1 MGFLVIFCHAG
12 WLSESQHVVCTY
24 GHMYVYCIQIWWPQ
38 RRVGR
43 TGWATHIG
51 LPTVR
56 CQGLLFSGP
65 LQIRT
70 EVLKMLQAL
79 PIDLTDEQRKGQM
92 KKSQIGHVVMFLSK
106 PEVENNRSNRRI
118 ARVGAG
124 FSSRCSPLHCVS
136 PVAIARPCCK
146 QLRVHAWK
154 QRRSNCG
161 PAYAFL
167 LACQCLCS
175 PPTFTCFGSSFRC

>member
-1 MGFLVIFCHAG
+1 MCIAYRSGGPSAEWGGLAG
-12 WLSESQHVVCTY
+12 PLTCESQLY
-24 GHMYVYCIQIWWPQ
+24 AAKAYC
-38 RRVGR
+38 
-43 TGWATHIG
+43 
-51 LPTVR
+51 
-56 CQGLLFSGP
+56 FSMP